1 MADQEVSPAPVD
13 NTTPNTEEVTAAA
26 PEQPVEGQTAEQV
39 TPASAAV

>member
-13 NTTPNTEEVTAAA
+13 TTPNTEEVTAAA